1 MRFCH
6 QNIKSNV
13 KGMKHKYI
21 VHIKMQIPI
30 YVLML
35 ILFYLKNVYEQYF
48 ATSNL
53 SRMVLDVEFVKSVS
67 SR

>member
-1 MRFCH
+1 
-6 QNIKSNV
+6 
-13 KGMKHKYI
+13 
-21 VHIKMQIPI
+21 MQIPI